1 MLTFSLP
8 SQGLLR
14 ARLQQ
19 LPDCPHSFL
28 PNSAPTALSKGSVT
42 AAARL
47 AQASYL
53 TQALTVPS
61 KGSVTAAARLAQAS
75 YQMLTLPRT
84 GLLAAPTSVQRYSL
98 FGWSLSQHFW
108 PNPTSI
114 QDNLLF
120 WMESLQHFWLYP
132 TSVQKKFLF
141 GWSQSKYSQLTLHPF
156 AEINK
161 FGWSFFAR
169 SKLITPSLFKK
180 YLKGWSPPYQVIP
193 YLLTPR
199 HLVKRRGAMN
209 PTGFHK
215 ADIPRFT

>member
-1 MLTFSLP
+1 MDGVF
-8 SQGLLR
+8 
-14 ARLQQ
+14 
-19 LPDCPHSFL
+19 
-28 PNSAPTALSKGSVT
+28 TAL
-42 AAARL
+42 L
-47 AQASYL
+47 A
-53 TQALTVPS
+53 VP
-61 KGSVTAAARLAQAS
+61 
-75 YQMLTLPRT
+75 YIRT
-84 GLLAAPTSVQRYSL
+84 GKAS
-98 FGWSLSQHFW
+98 
-108 PNPTSI
+108 
-114 QDNLLF
+114 F
-120 WMESLQHFWLYP
+120 WMEPFSVTSGCTLHPYRKNIFLDGAFLSTSGLNP